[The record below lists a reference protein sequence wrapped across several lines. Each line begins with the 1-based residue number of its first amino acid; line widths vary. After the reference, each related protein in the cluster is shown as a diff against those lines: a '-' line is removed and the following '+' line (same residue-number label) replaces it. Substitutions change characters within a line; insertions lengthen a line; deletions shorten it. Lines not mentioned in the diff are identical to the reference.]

1 MGGTNVLQ
9 NRAGAADEGDAGNAD
24 AREASAAQA
33 ARHVVE
39 EHVARVLEAGL
50 LALLVQKYV
59 YLLYEYKST
68 DTDEAAHRGAMKAAL
83 LF

>member
-1 MGGTNVLQ
+1 
-9 NRAGAADEGDAGNAD
+9 
-24 AREASAAQA
+24 
-33 ARHVVE
+33 VE

-50 LALLVQKYV
+50 LALLVQKCG

-68 DTDEAAHRGAMKAAL
+68 DTDEVAHRGAMKAAL